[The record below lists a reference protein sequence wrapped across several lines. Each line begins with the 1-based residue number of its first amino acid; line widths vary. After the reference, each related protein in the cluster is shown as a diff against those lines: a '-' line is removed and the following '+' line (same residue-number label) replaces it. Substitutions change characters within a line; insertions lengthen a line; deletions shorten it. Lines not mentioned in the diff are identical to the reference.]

1 MTMTDNQRTALNTHT
16 LDLIGNI
23 QRIAQLPDI
32 EVRDVEILYDILH
45 ELVYLNGSLEDCLRS
60 FDKWDYILS
69 GMEKRY
75 ADLSDLPC
83 PPTPQTAEF

>member
-1 MTMTDNQRTALNTHT
+1 M
-16 LDLIGNI
+16 
-23 QRIAQLPDI
+23 
-32 EVRDVEILYDILH
+32 EILYDILH
-45 ELVYLNGSLEDCLRS
+45 ELVFLDGSLEDRLRS

-75 ADLSDLPC
+75 EDLSDLPC

>member
-1 MTMTDNQRTALNTHT
+1 MTMTDNQHTALNAHT

-32 EVRDVEILYDILH
+32 EVRDVEILYAILP
-45 ELVYLNGSLEDCLRS
+45 ERDYIDGSLEDRRRS

-75 ADLSDLPC
+75 EDLSDLPC

>member
-1 MTMTDNQRTALNTHT
+1 MTMTDNQRTALNAHT

-45 ELVYLNGSLEDCLRS
+45 ELVYIDGSLEDRLRS

-75 ADLSDLPC
+75 EDLSNLPC
-83 PPTPQTAEF
+83 PPTLQTAEF